1 MATVLTAAGR
11 HDAVH
16 AAQLR
21 SSFEH
26 LPLTAS
32 VSILNSVLLGF
43 VLVPVVSPVII
54 ALWVGLMVIL
64 SVLRLGIWYAYLR
77 RDTDQLIGSGWATL
91 ATLGTLLAGLLW
103 GCTPLLFAPLDEAHL
118 LFLALV
124 LAGMCAG
131 AATVHAAHFPSVVA
145 FIIPGILPLAATFFA
160 LGGRLQTISGVMTV
174 VFATSL
180 CVASTKFRQW
190 FRDTTEAQLKLAAR
204 TRELDEAN
212 VQLTAE
218 MSSHRSTEAK
228 FQQAQ
233 KLEAIGRLTAGIA
246 HDFNNLLMAVS
257 GSAGLIAM
265 RAGADGAYAPHLATI
280 MQSVERGTTLTRRL
294 LAFGRQQA
302 LTPRSVDVNDVL
314 AGLQDLLL
322 TTLGGYGRLD
332 LQLGPSP
339 VAAFVDVNQLEQA
352 ILNLVINARDAMP
365 GGGVVTITTREVEL
379 LGEEAGTERLAGRFG
394 LIAVSD
400 TGTGM
405 PEHVRIRA
413 FDPFFSTKGAGEGS
427 GLGLSQVY
435 GLVQQSGGATR
446 IESEPGQGT
455 TVSIYLPAG
464 SAEPPGHLSRP
475 DLMARPRAEFS
486 GQGHR
491 IMLVDDDDE
500 VRHTLA
506 AMLDAAGYTVASF
519 SSPRRALEELR
530 RGNRVDAMVVDF
542 AMPELRGDEFAAE
555 ARQLRNSVPIVFVTG
570 YAEPSTIRS
579 EPWVL
584 EKPFR
589 AASLIR
595 MVEQAIA
602 KAGALASGG

>member
-1 MATVLTAAGR
+1 MTTVLPADR
-11 HDAVH
+11 RSDPVH
-16 AAQLR
+16 AAQIR

-26 LPLTAS
+26 LPLTLS

-43 VLVPVVSPVII
+43 VLVSVVPPAII
-54 ALWVGLMVIL
+54 GSWVGLVLGL
-64 SVLRLGIWYAYLR
+64 SALRLGMWCAYRR
-77 RDTDQLIGSGWATL
+77 RDTVRLIRSGWGTL
-91 ATLGTLLAGLLW
+91 ATVGTLLSGLLW

-160 LGGRLQTISGVMTV
+160 LGGRLKTVSGLMTV
-174 VFATSL
+174 VFGISL

-190 FRDTTEAQLKLAAR
+190 FRDNTEAQFSLAAR
-204 TRELDEAN
+204 TKELDDAN
-212 VQLTAE
+212 VRLTAE
-218 MSSHRSTEAK
+218 ISSHRSTEAK

-257 GSAGLIAM
+257 GSAGLLAM
-265 RAGADGAYAPHLATI
+265 RFGSDGAHLPQLATI

-302 LTPRSVDVNDVL
+302 LTPRSVDINGVL
-314 AGLQDLLL
+314 SGLQDLLL
-322 TTLGGYGRLD
+322 ATLAGHGRLD
-332 LQLGPSP
+332 LQLGRGA
-339 VAAFVDVNQLEQA
+339 VTAFVDVNQLEQA
-352 ILNLVINARDAMP
+352 ILNLVINARDAMR

-379 LGEEAGTERLAGRFG
+379 PGEDAGTERLVGRFG
-394 LIAVSD
+394 LIAVAD

-405 PEHVRIRA
+405 PEHVRVRA
-413 FDPFFSTKGAGEGS
+413 FDPFFTTKDAGEGS

-435 GLVQQSGGATR
+435 GLVEQSGGATR
-446 IESEPGQGT
+446 IDSEPGKGT

-464 SAEPPGHLSRP
+464 SGDTSLASSTPGSMP
-475 DLMARPRAEFS
+475 ESRAENRDH
-486 GQGHR
+486 GHR
-491 IMLVDDDDE
+491 VIVVDDDEE
-500 VRHTLA
+500 VRQTLA
-506 AMLDAAGYTVASF
+506 AMLEAAGYTVASF
-519 SSPRRALEELR
+519 RSARQALEELR
-530 RGNRVDAMVVDF
+530 CENRIDAIVVDF
-542 AMPELRGDEFAAE
+542 AMPELRGDDFATI
-555 ARQLRNSVPIVFVTG
+555 ARELRNAIPIVFVTG
-570 YAEPSTIRS
+570 YAEPSTLRS

-595 MVEQAIA
+595 MVERAIG
-602 KAGALASGG
+602 KSEALASGV